1 MNWFVLYVV
10 HACPKS
16 CTHVTCH
23 VFTSHVMYSCHMS
36 CIHVTCHV
44 FISRFMYSCHIT
56 TVRSFHFTC
65 HGNHILTDLVTKSC
79 YVMWHV
85 TCHVISHVMYNVTH
99 HVMSQVMSNALSQ
112 TLLIILNAYFKVKVT
127 WRVPMGKIAPSA
139 LNKAN
144 FSPM

>member
-1 MNWFVLYVV
+1 MNWFVLHVM

-23 VFTSHVMYSCHMS
+23 VFMSHVMYSFHMS
-36 CIHVTCHV
+36 CIHVTLPLSGH
-44 FISRFMYSCHIT
+44 FILPVMAT
-56 TVRSFHFTC
+56 TFWPISKL
-65 HGNHILTDLVTKSC
+65 NLVTKSC
-79 YVMWHV
+79 YVMSHV

-99 HVMSQVMSNALSQ
+99 HVTSQVMSNALSQ

-127 WRVPMGKIAPSA
+127 WRVPMGKIALSA
-139 LNKAN
+139 FNKAN